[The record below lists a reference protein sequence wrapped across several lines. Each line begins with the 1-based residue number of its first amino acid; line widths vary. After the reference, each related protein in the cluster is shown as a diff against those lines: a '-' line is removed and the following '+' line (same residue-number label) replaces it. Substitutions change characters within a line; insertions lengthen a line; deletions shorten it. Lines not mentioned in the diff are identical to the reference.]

1 MEETGKACAVFLK
14 VSVGAKAL
22 VKVVDTGGNA
32 SAGRHIA
39 AGKPVRMGKR
49 LRAGVGSASSAN
61 NCNMDDFEPARFGVV
76 EASIVRILEG
86 CFEGVRGGESWRGLQ
101 RTAGGL
107 EPWTKRSTLRMGCT
121 TIM

>member
-1 MEETGKACAVFLK
+1 M
-14 VSVGAKAL
+14 GAKAL

-32 SAGRHIA
+32 SVGRHTA
-39 AGKPVRMGKR
+39 AGKPVHMGKR
-49 LRAGVGSASSAN
+49 LRARVGSASSED
-61 NCNMDDFEPARFGVV
+61 NCNMDGFEPADV

-86 CFEGVRGGESWRGLQ
+86 CFEGVLGGESWRGLQ